1 MPEVVTLGETMVL
14 FSPMQSGPLRYV
26 HNFQK
31 RIAGAESNVAIGI
44 CRLGHS
50 SGWISK
56 VGEDEF
62 GKYLLREI
70 QAEGVDVSRVKT
82 TKLGP
87 TGVMF
92 KEIGEARE
100 TKVYYYRRGSA
111 ASLMTPEDLD
121 PDYIKSAKILHLT
134 GITPALS
141 PNCLDTV
148 REAIRIAKESGV
160 MVSFDPNIR
169 LKLWGKEEAGRV
181 LRELLPQVD
190 LALPGLDEAEII
202 FGRSPVEQLLDSFLN
217 LGVKLV
223 VLKTGSQ
230 GCLVADATQTIA
242 VNAFEV
248 DRVVDPIGAGDAFAA
263 GFLVG
268 MLENKSLMESAKLAN
283 AMGAFAVTTAGDIE
297 GLPDRVEL
305 EAFINQQV
313 SITR

>member
-26 HNFQK
+26 HNYQK
-31 RIAGAESNVAIGI
+31 RIAGAESNLAIGVA
-44 CRLGHS
+44 RLGHS

-62 GKYLLREI
+62 GKYLLREV
-70 QAEGVDVSRVKT
+70 QAEGVDVSRVKM
-82 TKLGP
+82 TKEGP
-87 TGVMF
+87 TGIMF
-92 KEIGEARE
+92 KEMAEARE

-141 PNCLDTV
+141 QNCLDTV
-148 REAIRIAKESGV
+148 KEAIRIAKGSGV

-169 LKLWGKEEAGRV
+169 LKLWSREEAGRV
-181 LRELLPQVD
+181 IRELLPLVD
-190 LALPGLDEAEII
+190 LAFPGLDEAEII

-217 LGVKLV
+217 SGVKLV

-230 GCLVADATQTIA
+230 GCLVADATQTMA
-242 VNAFEV
+242 VKAFRV
-248 DRVVDPIGAGDAFAA
+248 DQVVDPIGAGDAFAA

-268 MLENKSLMESAKLAN
+268 ILENKPLLESAKLAN

-297 GLPDRVEL
+297 GLPDRAEL

-313 SITR
+313 NITR

>member
-230 GCLVADATQTIA
+230 GCLAADATQTIA